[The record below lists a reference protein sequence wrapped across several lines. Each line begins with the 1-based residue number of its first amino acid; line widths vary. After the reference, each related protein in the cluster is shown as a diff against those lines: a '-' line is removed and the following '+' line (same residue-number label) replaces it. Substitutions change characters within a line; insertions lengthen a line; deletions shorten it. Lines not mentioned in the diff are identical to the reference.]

1 MGEGEIV
8 ALDSTRIDCN
18 SNNIDLAAVGKRKDG
33 TYGPQV
39 SVSLLINVDN
49 GGLIC
54 YRAHAGNV
62 SDLSTLDDLRTMWM
76 SVSIKKRRSFLWI
89 VAIPVSRSS
98 FVYIKMGTSF

>member
-1 MGEGEIV
+1 MAKSCAAQMEEGEIV
-8 ALDSTRIDCN
+8 ALDSTRIDYN

-54 YRAHAGNV
+54 FEKSRL
-62 SDLSTLDDLRTMWM
+62 LSGITALKIQQ
-76 SVSIKKRRSFLWI
+76 VFE
-89 VAIPVSRSS
+89 IP
-98 FVYIKMGTSF
+98 

>member
-1 MGEGEIV
+1 MAQAIAVFRLTKSGKSCAAQMEEGEIV

-39 SVSLLINVDN
+39 SVTLLINVDN
-49 GGLIC
+49 GGLLC

-62 SDLSTLDDLRTMWM
+62 SDLST
-76 SVSIKKRRSFLWI
+76 
-89 VAIPVSRSS
+89 
-98 FVYIKMGTSF
+98 